1 VSSEAKKKAKEANA
15 KEVKVTKAPKEAKAP
30 AKETKETK
38 APKEAAKASAKETKA
53 PAKETKSKKPVE
65 ESKELESSLPRL
77 GEKRKKPTQSGTFFS
92 LHTLRLSIFA
102 LRIQCCALIFL
113 RIDFFARIEFS
124 RFIRPCSC

>member
-1 VSSEAKKKAKEANA
+1 MIHLALVLVSSEAKKKAKEANA

-38 APKEAAKASAKETKA
+38 ETKAPKEAAKASAKETKA
-53 PAKETKSKKPVE
+53 PAKENKKPVE

-113 RIDFFARIEFS
+113 RIDFFAH
-124 RFIRPCSC
+124 